1 MGELNISGTTT
12 RRHIAVVI
20 GSLQPGGAEKVV
32 STLANEWS
40 LRGDRVSIITL
51 ANANESSFYAL
62 EPAVSLL
69 RLGVAGKSANLFS
82 AVAANVGRILRLR
95 RTIKR
100 ARPSVVVSFLTETNV
115 LSLLASL
122 GLTFPVVVSEHTDPV
137 VNPLPSIWKRLRR
150 HTYARAAEIV
160 VLNSQTQQYFVEH
173 LACRPEVIPNPVSI
187 TPSNDES
194 EVHQIVAMGRF
205 SREKRFDVLVR
216 AFHHVVASHPGWNLT
231 IIGDGELRPDIA
243 QLVDTLGLTERVT
256 LTGILQEPGS
266 VLRESSIFVSTSILE
281 GFPMAMCE
289 AMAHGLAV
297 VAVEY
302 SPGIRDIIDDGV
314 NGIIV
319 APDRVDDVAA
329 ALERLINNPE
339 ERTRLGTNARN
350 IIDRYGIE
358 RIMGMWESVLRKVLE
373 SRSR

>member
-1 MGELNISGTTT
+1 MVELNISGTTT
-12 RRHIAVVI
+12 GRHIVVVI
-20 GSLQPGGAEKVV
+20 GSLQPGGAEKVA

-40 LRGDRVSIITL
+40 LRGDRVTIITL
-51 ANANESSFYAL
+51 ASENEAPFYAL

-69 RLGVAGKSANLFS
+69 PLGVAGKSANLF
-82 AVAANVGRILRLR
+82 AAAAANVGRVLRLR

-100 ARPSVVVSFLTETNV
+100 ARPSVVVSYLTETNV

-160 VLNSQTQQYFVEH
+160 VLNSRTQQYFVEH
-173 LACRPEVIPNPVSI
+173 LQYRPAVIPNPVSA
-187 TPSNDES
+187 TQSTEALAA
-194 EVHQIVAMGRF
+194 HQIVAMGRF

-216 AFHHVVASHPGWNLT
+216 AFHRLARSHPSWNLV
-231 IIGDGELRPDIA
+231 IVGDGELRPDIA
-243 QLVDTLGLTERVT
+243 QLVDRLGLTTRVT
-256 LTGILQEPGS
+256 LTGVLQEPGAI
-266 VLRESSIFVSTSILE
+266 LRESSIFVSTSILE
-281 GFPMAMCE
+281 GFPMAICE

-297 VAVEY
+297 VAVEF

-314 NGIIV
+314 NGVIV

-329 ALERLINNPE
+329 ALERLIDNPE
-339 ERTRLGTNARN
+339 ERTRLGINARD
-350 IIDRYGIE
+350 IVDRYGIE
-358 RIMGMWESVLRKVLE
+358 RIMGMWDSVFHNVLE